1 MCDVS
6 CDVLNKALLSFVI
19 CQKYT
24 VVVTFNQIEMLVLP
38 KIKHNLSFIFLINNH
53 DLDFF

>member
-1 MCDVS
+1 MCEVS
-6 CDVLNKALLSFVI
+6 CAVLNKALLSFVI

-38 KIKHNLSFIFLINNH
+38 KIKHNLSLIF
-53 DLDFF
+53 